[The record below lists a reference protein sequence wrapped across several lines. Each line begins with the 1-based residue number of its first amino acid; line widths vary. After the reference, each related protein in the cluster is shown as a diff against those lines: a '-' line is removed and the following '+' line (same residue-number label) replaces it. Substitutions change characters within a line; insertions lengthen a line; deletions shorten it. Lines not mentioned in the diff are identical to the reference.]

1 MRYGRISLIRH
12 RFELE
17 SPRGEGGNQYRHR
30 VQMAHGPWPHAAGA
44 EIRNPSMLPGF
55 RFLLAAILL
64 STSILVFG
72 LGAAALVRASHE
84 QYVSNPSWRNGP
96 QEQMFAQASEPAQP
110 VLAALRI
117 EPAAPVANDAAPAM
131 PAQVSSSQVSSS
143 QVSSSQV
150 SSNQVSSY
158 QPSSNQVPSIGLPA
172 VETGPEQMA
181 AVTLDAKVQPE
192 PQSEPQVVAVAAV
205 AEPAASA
212 TEAQAPEPA
221 RSEAAASA
229 PTDTL
234 TPADTTASIAMTIPA
249 PAMSAT
255 DVPRTATPAL
265 ASRVSDIA
273 AARVAALNDLAP
285 PAKPK
290 ANSAKQDSKP
300 RADKPKKRHRIVRRA
315 PPQQVNQ
322 ALDPFGQQRQLQ
334 QLQQQQQLQQLQ
346 QQQLQQRQLQ
356 QRQQQMLATASTR
369 PRQ

>member
-131 PAQVSSSQVSSS
+131 PAQVSSSQVSS
-143 QVSSSQV
+143 
-150 SSNQVSSY
+150 NQV
-158 QPSSNQVPSIGLPA
+158 SSNQVPSIGLPA

-181 AVTLDAKVQPE
+181 AVTLDAKVQP
-192 PQSEPQVVAVAAV
+192 EPQVVAVAAV

-285 PAKPK
+285 PAEPK

-300 RADKPKKRHRIVRRA
+300 RAYKPKKRHRIVRRA

-346 QQQLQQRQLQ
+346 QQQLQQRQ
-356 QRQQQMLATASTR
+356 QQMLATASTR